1 MDIDSMTWFKAFEVK
16 LKKKKKNQVWL
27 DLIPLDGASLQQ

>member
-16 LKKKKKNQVWL
+16 LKKKKNQVWL